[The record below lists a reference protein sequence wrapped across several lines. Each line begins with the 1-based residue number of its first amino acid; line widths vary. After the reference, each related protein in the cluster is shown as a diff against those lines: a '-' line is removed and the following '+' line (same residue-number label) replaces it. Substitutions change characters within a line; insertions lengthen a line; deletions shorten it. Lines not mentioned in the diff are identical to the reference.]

1 MKPRGKPGARPKA
14 RRGAQP
20 GNCNALKHGFYSSAF
35 KQQEK
40 AVLSRTAAADLSG
53 EIDLVRVTCL
63 RFLEALQQAPGPID
77 VQTYLAA
84 LRLVNLSALSIARM
98 IRVQCFAG
106 LGLELQSLRTYMMLP
121 EAVRLMD
128 EEQARLSPAEQEQLR
143 EDLRREQEQR
153 VKAPLLHPDEE
164 T

>member
-1 MKPRGKPGARPKA
+1 MKPKGKAAARAKA

-20 GNCNALKHGFYSSAF
+20 GNRNALKHGFYSSAF
-35 KQQEK
+35 KQHEK

-98 IRVQCFAG
+98 IRVQCLAG
-106 LGLELQSLRTYMMLP
+106 PGLDLQSLRTLMMLP
-121 EAVRLMD
+121 QALRLMD
-128 EEQARLSPAEQEQLR
+128 EEDACLSPAESEQLR

-153 VKAPLLHPDEE
+153 IKAPLLHPDDE

>member
-1 MKPRGKPGARPKA
+1 MKPSRKAGVTAKA

-20 GNCNALKHGFYSSAF
+20 GNRNALKHGFYSSAF

-53 EIDLVRVTCL
+53 EIDLIRVTCL
-63 RFLEALQQAPGPID
+63 RFLESLQQAPCPID
-77 VQTYLAA
+77 VQTHLAA

-98 IRVQCFAG
+98 IRVQCLAG
-106 LGLELQSLRTYMMLP
+106 SGLDLQSLRTLMMLP
-121 EAVRLMD
+121 QALRLMD
-128 EEQARLSPAEQEQLR
+128 EQDARLSPAEPEQPR

-153 VKAPLLHPDEE
+153 VNAPLVHSDEE
-164 T
+164 P